1 MDFALTL
8 ADPQRARMPA
18 TGAAVRAVILAISI
32 LSIPLA
38 AGQALGLTVDE
49 TSSWIMALY
58 GVPGVLTIALSVIFR
73 QPLLVTGNLFVLIF
87 ISRLGGEL
95 GFPAL
100 VGAAMVAGVAV
111 LAIGLLG
118 LTRRLA
124 AWVPTPVMF
133 GMLAGAVLPFLFRTF
148 TAIGDD
154 PLLIGGTFLAYV
166 LSLWLLGERI
176 PAILPALV
184 VGLVLAGVTGQF
196 GQLSAPITLS
206 VPHLVA
212 PEFSLQSV
220 LTATPVMV
228 VLITLQANLPSLLFL
243 ESQGYETSEPAING
257 VSGVGTALG
266 SLLGPTGI
274 SLSLPAAALVGGDE
288 AGSHAQ
294 RYRAAVLAGAAAV
307 VIGVLAGAAAVMIG
321 LLAGA
326 AAELPAII
334 PPALLVALAGLAL
347 VNVLGGALRQMTR
360 GPLMLGPLFAFTIA
374 LSDMSLLGFGAF
386 FWALVI
392 GTSVSFLLEREGWR
406 ALRAPLDPLPDRSSQ
421 DV

>member
-111 LAIGLLG
+111 LVIGLLG

-288 AGSHAQ
+288 AGPHAQ
-294 RYRAAVLAGAAAV
+294 RYRAA
-307 VIGVLAGAAAVMIG
+307 VLAGAAAVMIG